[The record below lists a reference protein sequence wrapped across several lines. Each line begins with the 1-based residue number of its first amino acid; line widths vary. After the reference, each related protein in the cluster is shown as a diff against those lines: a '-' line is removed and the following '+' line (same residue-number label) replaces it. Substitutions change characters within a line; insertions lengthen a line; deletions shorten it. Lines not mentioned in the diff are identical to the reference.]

1 MYFAY
6 AMTDS
11 DKQRVVIGSIVSE
24 IISGSDVMYQ
34 NKRLVTLNF
43 VIACTTLLQRLECS
57 VLYFRK

>member
-43 VIACTTLLQRLECS
+43 VIACTTLLQRLGRS